1 MKIRIMKKIG
11 KERLFEVMGRLDKTF
26 KPKLNEDFGEELPDE
41 PTTMGGDDLPSV
53 EPEINE
59 KTPEEKL
66 EELTA
71 KIDSLYA
78 MVHGDEQGEE
88 AEELEGENGEEE
100 TETNV
105 DIGGEEEE
113 TGIDNLE
120 K

>member
-1 MKIRIMKKIG
+1 MKKIG

-26 KPKLNEDFGEELPDE
+26 KPKLNENFGEELPDE
-41 PTTMGGDDLPSV
+41 PTTMGGDELPSV
-53 EPEINE
+53 EPEMNE

-78 MVHGDEQGEE
+78 MVHGEEE
-88 AEELEGENGEEE
+88 AETEEELGSEDGEEEASVEIGGEETENGEEE
-100 TETNV
+100 AETDV
-105 DIGGEEEE
+105 
-113 TGIDNLE
+113 DNLE